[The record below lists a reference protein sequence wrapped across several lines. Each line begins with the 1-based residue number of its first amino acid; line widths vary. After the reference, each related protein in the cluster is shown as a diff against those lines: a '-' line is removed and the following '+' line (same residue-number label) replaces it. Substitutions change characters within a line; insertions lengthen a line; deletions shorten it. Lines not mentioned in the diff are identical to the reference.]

1 MQFIDSVLENAKKQL
16 FSEKERQ
23 IAIVKNRISQ
33 EIAPKYNEID
43 KIRNESLNDLTAN
56 FNASKNALTEQ
67 YNNQIIALQKNYEE
81 EKNNVILDCEKK
93 KKEMFSAMLTKETY
107 EIDKKFGKVI
117 AMLDNGIEDNKE

>member
-1 MQFIDSVLENAKKQL
+1 MQFIGSVLENAKKQL
-16 FSEKERQ
+16 LNEKERQ
-23 IAIVKNRISQ
+23 IAIVRNRISQ

-43 KIRNESLNDLTAN
+43 KIRNESLNGLTVN
-56 FNASKNALTEQ
+56 FDASKNALTEQ

-81 EKNNVILDCEKK
+81 EKNNVILDSEKK

-107 EIDKKFGKVI
+107 EIDKKFEKAI

>member
-93 KKEMFSAMLTKETY
+93 KKEMFSVMLTKETY
-107 EIDKKFGKVI
+107 EIDKKFGKAI
-117 AMLDNGIEDNKE
+117 AMLDKGIEDNKE

>member
-23 IAIVKNRISQ
+23 IAIVKNHISQ

-43 KIRNESLNDLTAN
+43 KIKNESLNDLTAN

-93 KKEMFSAMLTKETY
+93 KKEMFSVMLTKETY
-107 EIDKKFGKVI
+107 EIDKKFGKAI

>member
-43 KIRNESLNDLTAN
+43 KIKNESLNDLTAN

-93 KKEMFSAMLTKETY
+93 KKEMFSVMLTKETY
-107 EIDKKFGKVI
+107 EIDKKFGKAI

>member
-93 KKEMFSAMLTKETY
+93 KKEMFSVMLTKETY
-107 EIDKKFGKVI
+107 EIDKKFGKAI

>member
-56 FNASKNALTEQ
+56 FDASKNALTEQ

-93 KKEMFSAMLTKETY
+93 KKEMFSVMLTKETY
-107 EIDKKFGKVI
+107 EIDKKFGKAI
-117 AMLDNGIEDNKE
+117 AMLDNCIEDNKE

>member
-1 MQFIDSVLENAKKQL
+1 MQFIGSVLENAKKQL
-16 FSEKERQ
+16 LAEKERQ
-23 IAIVKNRISQ
+23 IAIVRNRISQ

-43 KIRNESLNDLTAN
+43 KIKNESLNGLTVN
-56 FNASKNALTEQ
+56 FDASKNALTEQ

-93 KKEMFSAMLTKETY
+93 KKEMFGAMLTKETY
-107 EIDKKFGKVI
+107 EIDKKFEKAI

>member
-1 MQFIDSVLENAKKQL
+1 MQFIGSVLENAKKQL
-16 FSEKERQ
+16 LAERERQ
-23 IAIVKNRISQ
+23 IAIVRNRISQ

-43 KIRNESLNDLTAN
+43 KIKNESLNGLTVN
-56 FNASKNALTEQ
+56 FDASKNALTEQ

-81 EKNNVILDCEKK
+81 EKNNVILDSEKK

-107 EIDKKFGKVI
+107 EIDKKFEKAI

>member
-1 MQFIDSVLENAKKQL
+1 MHFIDSVLENAKKQL
-16 FSEKERQ
+16 FAEKERQ

-93 KKEMFSAMLTKETY
+93 KKEMFSVMLTKETY
-107 EIDKKFGKVI
+107 EIDKKFGKAI

>member
-1 MQFIDSVLENAKKQL
+1 MQFIGSVLENAKKQL
-16 FSEKERQ
+16 LTEKERQ
-23 IAIVKNRISQ
+23 IAIVRNRISQ

-43 KIRNESLNDLTAN
+43 KIRNESLNGLTVN

-81 EKNNVILDCEKK
+81 EKNNVILDSEKK

-107 EIDKKFGKVI
+107 EIDKKFEKAI

>member
-23 IAIVKNRISQ
+23 IAIIKNRISQ

-93 KKEMFSAMLTKETY
+93 KKEMFSVMLTKETY
-107 EIDKKFGKVI
+107 EIDKKFGKAI

>member
-1 MQFIDSVLENAKKQL
+1 MQFIGSVLENAKKQL
-16 FSEKERQ
+16 LAEKERQ
-23 IAIVKNRISQ
+23 IAIVRNRISQ

-43 KIRNESLNDLTAN
+43 KIKNESLNGLTVN
-56 FNASKNALTEQ
+56 FDASKNALTEQ

-81 EKNNVILDCEKK
+81 EKNNVILDSEKK

-107 EIDKKFGKVI
+107 EIDKKFEKAI

>member
-1 MQFIDSVLENAKKQL
+1 MQFIGSVLENAKKQL
-16 FSEKERQ
+16 LTEKERQ
-23 IAIVKNRISQ
+23 IAIVRNRISQ

-43 KIRNESLNDLTAN
+43 KIRNESLNGLTVN

-81 EKNNVILDCEKK
+81 EKNNVILDSEKK
-93 KKEMFSAMLTKETY
+93 KKEMISAMLTKETY
-107 EIDKKFGKVI
+107 EIDKKFEKAI

>member
-1 MQFIDSVLENAKKQL
+1 MQFIGSVLENAKKQL
-16 FSEKERQ
+16 LAERERQ
-23 IAIVKNRISQ
+23 IAIVRNRISQ

-43 KIRNESLNDLTAN
+43 KIRNESLNGLTVN
-56 FNASKNALTEQ
+56 FDASKNALTEQ

-107 EIDKKFGKVI
+107 EIDKKFEKAI

>member
-1 MQFIDSVLENAKKQL
+1 MQFIGSVLENAKKQL
-16 FSEKERQ
+16 LAEKERQ

-43 KIRNESLNDLTAN
+43 KIKNESLNGLTVN
-56 FNASKNALTEQ
+56 FDASKNALTEQ

-81 EKNNVILDCEKK
+81 EKNNVILDSEKK

-107 EIDKKFGKVI
+107 EIDKKFEKAI

>member
-1 MQFIDSVLENAKKQL
+1 MQFIGSVLENAKKQL
-16 FSEKERQ
+16 LNEKERQ
-23 IAIVKNRISQ
+23 IAIVRNRISQ

-43 KIRNESLNDLTAN
+43 KIRNESLNGLTVN

-93 KKEMFSAMLTKETY
+93 KKEMFSVMLTKETY
-107 EIDKKFGKVI
+107 EIDKKFGKAI